1 MRAMTMAGIGLATVL
16 MSGCATE
23 SSLKPQFDALGDRLT
38 KVEGRLSEL
47 ERKSDAQAAQM
58 PTVKADAQ
66 RAEDAARRAEAS
78 ATAAEDA
85 AKRAEA
91 SAAKA
96 AKAFELKQRK

>member
-16 MSGCATE
+16 MAGCATE
-23 SSLKPQFDALGDRLT
+23 SVKPQVDALGDRMT
-38 KVEGRLSEL
+38 KVENRMAEL
-47 ERKSDAQAAQM
+47 EQKADAQAPA
-58 PTVKADAQ
+58 VKADAQ
-66 RAEDAARRAEAS
+66 RAEDAARRSEAS

>member
-16 MSGCATE
+16 MTGCATE
-23 SSLKPQFDALGDRLT
+23 SIKPQVDALGDRMT
-38 KVEGRLSEL
+38 KVESRLSEL
-47 ERKSDAQAAQM
+47 ERKADAQASQA
-58 PTVKADAQ
+58 PAVKADAQ

-85 AKRAEA
+85 AKRSEA